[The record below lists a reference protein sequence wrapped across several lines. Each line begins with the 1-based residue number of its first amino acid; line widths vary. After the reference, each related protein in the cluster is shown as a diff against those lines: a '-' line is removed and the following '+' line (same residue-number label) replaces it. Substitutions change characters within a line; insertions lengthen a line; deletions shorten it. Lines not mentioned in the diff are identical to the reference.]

1 MKINNVVREIGSEFW
16 SVDLSEKDNSIF
28 LYNFSWYLSGRNA
41 LKAII
46 SDIKRKIKFKS
57 VAMPSWCC
65 ESMIKPFIDFGI
77 EVVFYPVLLNNG
89 KLEQDLSDVDK
100 QSVLF
105 LMDYFGYTTGC
116 SYNFNGPIIRDVT
129 HSIFSKKY
137 SDADYYFGSLRK
149 WSGFLTGGFA
159 QGVYDNDIKSTNIE
173 YVTARKN
180 AMFQKQEYINGLR
193 KDKGFLQ
200 TFACAE
206 GMLDDDKIFS
216 ADSNDVLLAKKL
228 DVEHMKKKRRENAR
242 YLMEGLSD
250 IVLFDKLGEND
261 CPLFVPILIPEQKR
275 DLLRSFLTENK
286 IYCPI
291 HWPISKYHNLS
302 LQEKN
307 IYEQEIS
314 LICDQRY
321 GLEEMNKIV
330 KMVKKFLKE

>member
-1 MKINNVVREIGSEFW
+1 MDHKEIGSEFW
-16 SVDLSEKDNSIF
+16 SVELSDEENSIF
-28 LYNFSWYLSGRNA
+28 DSSFSWYISGRSA

-46 SDIKRKIKFKS
+46 SDIKTKMKFKS

-65 ESMIKPFIDFGI
+65 ESMIKPFIDFGV

-89 KLEQDLSDVDK
+89 KLEQDLSEVDK
-100 QSVLF
+100 ESVLF
-105 LMDYFGYTTGC
+105 LMDYFGYETTC
-116 SYNFNGPIIRDVT
+116 NFNFNGPIIRDVT

-159 QGVYDNDIKSTNIE
+159 QGVYGNDIKSTKIE

-193 KDKGFLQ
+193 KEKGFLQ

-206 GMLDDDKIFS
+206 DMLDNEEILN
-216 ADSNDVLLAKKL
+216 ADEKDIEFAKKL
-228 DVEHMKKKRRENAR
+228 DVDYITEKRRENAR
-242 YLMEGLSD
+242 YLIGELSD
-250 IVLFDKLGEND
+250 IVLFDNLGEND
-261 CPLFVPILIPEQKR
+261 CPLFVPILIPKEKR
-275 DLLRSFLTENK
+275 DSLRSFLIENR

-307 IYEQEIS
+307 IYDQEIS

-321 GLEEMNKIV
+321 GLEEMDKIV
-330 KMVKKFLKE
+330 KVVKRFLKG